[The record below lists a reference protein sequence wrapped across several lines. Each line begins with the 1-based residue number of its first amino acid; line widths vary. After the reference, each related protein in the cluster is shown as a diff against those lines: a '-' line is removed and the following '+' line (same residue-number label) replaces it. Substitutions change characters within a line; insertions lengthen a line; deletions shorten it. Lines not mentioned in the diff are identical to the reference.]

1 MRFRKSIKLSKH
13 VRLNLSGSGIGV
25 SVGGK
30 GWRVSK
36 MANGRTRTTLS
47 IPGTGISHV
56 SETSA
61 RREAAPEQPDR
72 PLPPEAPLTVRQSV
86 RFWAPVVLLAISC
99 IAAAVLYAVDLQ
111 KNYSKSASELPHI
124 TTGAPDTMTAT
135 TSIGLT
141 APKPTPPKYIPLT
154 PEEEAYWETYQPA
167 AYILNTNTKVFHR
180 STCSRAPKNG
190 GSTTTRDA
198 AIRLGYTPCS
208 YCDP

>member
-1 MRFRKSIKLSKH
+1 MRYRKSIKLSKH

-61 RREAAPEQPDR
+61 RRDVAPEHPDR
-72 PLPPEAPLTVRQSV
+72 EIAPEAPLTVRQSV

-99 IAAAVLYAVDLQ
+99 IAAAILYAVDLQ

-124 TTGAPDTMTAT
+124 TNGAPDTMTAT

-154 PEEEAYWETYQPA
+154 PEEEAYWETYQPTY
-167 AYILNTNTKVFHR
+167 YILNTNTKVFHR

>member
-56 SETSA
+56 TETSA
-61 RREAAPEQPDR
+61 RRDVAPDQPDR
-72 PLPPEAPLTVRQSV
+72 PLPPETPITVRQSV
-86 RFWAPVVLLAISC
+86 RFWAPVVLLAAAC
-99 IAAAVLYAVDLQ
+99 IAAAILYAVDLQ
-111 KNYSKSASELPHI
+111 KNYSKSAVTHI
-124 TTGAPDTMTAT
+124 TTGAPITAAA
-135 TSIGLT
+135 
-141 APKPTPPKYIPLT
+141 APEAIPLT

-167 AYILNTNTKVFHR
+167 CYILNTNTKVFHR

>member
-1 MRFRKSIKLSKH
+1 MRYRKSIKLSKH

-56 SETSA
+56 SETSS
-61 RREAAPEQPDR
+61 RREASPEQPDR
-72 PLPPEAPLTVRQSV
+72 PLPPAPPMTFWQRV

-99 IAAAVLYAVDLQ
+99 IAAAILYAVDLQ
-111 KNYSKSASELPHI
+111 KNYSKSTSELPHI
-124 TTGAPDTMTAT
+124 TTGAPITAAA
-135 TSIGLT
+135 
-141 APKPTPPKYIPLT
+141 APEAIPLT

-180 STCSRAPKNG
+180 ATCSRAPKNG